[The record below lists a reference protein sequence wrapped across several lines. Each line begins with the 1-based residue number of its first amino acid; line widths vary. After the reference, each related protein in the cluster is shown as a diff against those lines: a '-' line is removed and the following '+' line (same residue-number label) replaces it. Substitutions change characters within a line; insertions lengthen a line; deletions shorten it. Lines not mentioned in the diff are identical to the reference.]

1 MSEVLLKCVK
11 EGSKLRVKIVSSGY
25 FNDSNCQFPR
35 DLRAEGRMYKVPPE
49 SITLAS
55 SKNGNYFYRVKKGQ
69 IEVVNL
75 VDPEVLKKMT
85 VFEDAS
91 LSECAICFEAPKDTV
106 IVPCGHFYTCK
117 PCSSKLQRCPIC
129 RGGITSII
137 DKSQMD

>member
-11 EGSKLRVKIVSSGY
+11 TGSKLRVRIVSPGY

-35 DLRAEGRMYKVPPE
+35 DLRVEGRMYKVPPE
-49 SITLAS
+49 AITLAE
-55 SKNGNYFYRVKKGQ
+55 SKNGNYFYRIKKGQ
-69 IEVVNL
+69 IDIFN
-75 VDPEVLKKMT
+75 DPDLLKTMT
-85 VFEDAS
+85 IFEDAS
-91 LSECAICFEAPKDTV
+91 LSECAICFEAPKDSV

-117 PCSSKLQRCPIC
+117 PCSAKLQKCPIC